1 MVYLLTTMY
10 ESAVD
15 VKHTEMNENTDL
27 LSSGLSLSMS
37 VSNSNNMQVYHC
49 NCHFLIPYML
59 YILPLLSYFNLYD
72 MPISL
77 PTVKSSYG

>member
-1 MVYLLTTMY
+1 MY
-10 ESAVD
+10 KSVVD

-37 VSNSNNMQVYHC
+37 VSNSNSVQVYHC
-49 NCHFLIPYML
+49 NCHFLVL
-59 YILPLLSYFNLYD
+59 YVLYTLPLLSYFNLYN
-72 MPISL
+72 MPMCL